1 MNNLNR
7 QRFTGVIDMI
17 DVLMMVTG
25 QMYFKSVTSYGCI
38 LICVQRM
45 IMTGMIKHKD
55 MDFVTSVP
63 LLVLIT
69 RSVRA
74 FMKKSQN

>member
-1 MNNLNR
+1 
-7 QRFTGVIDMI
+7 MI

-45 IMTGMIKHKD
+45 IMTGMTKHRD
-55 MDFVTSVP
+55 MELVTSVP
-63 LLVLIT
+63 HQVLIT
-69 RSVRA
+69 KSVRA
-74 FMKKSQN
+74 SMKISKN